1 MAHARHRHLADAEPA
16 VVQNLMKPDMA
27 QPFGASCPASRRRG
41 FTLIELLVVIA
52 ITAVLFFLLVRPL
65 IESLRLTQRAQL
77 QAAAQDS
84 ARKTLEII
92 SRELSSAVYV
102 FDNAS
107 HPFTLAPGTVPT
119 ASDSLFTN
127 FLDLDIPNDPNAP
140 TSPGTTMVAHAFNAK
155 LDFVPARR
163 SASGGLIDPTTGDP
177 IAATQSGSGSATLNT
192 TGLQF
197 PLAPG
202 TTIIRYFIGLKN
214 PTISYRNT
222 AEKLGL
228 NTTGNA
234 NNVDNTYVLYR
245 VQFPVSNEIDP
256 ATKKPSVNADGTT
269 INEKLFMP
277 KHDASGNVLNQPE
290 LDDPDFFRY
299 VNQNGA
305 SDVNW
310 LDAAHGNYP
319 AQVNTSVGT
328 PAGHNNRVDNWE
340 KIAKPVI
347 TAPNIDLLVLPRYAD
362 GTPIYDANHV
372 PSSGST
378 TDPVRAGDPAT
389 PTVKTSINFTPATV
403 TGDAAPSTSS
413 DYSSLGIPMNAADNG
428 GLPYVPTVYTA
439 SSQSWGFPP
448 HITLAPQ
455 TLSVSTPYYTTD
467 LGTSSTPPAA
477 GIAVSPG
484 DLMEYYHAG
493 TADPAN
499 PRGTAVYDVTQGI
512 VLQSATLQ
520 HSYVPLAVNPDTGT
534 LSFDTPALPN
544 PNNQNSQQSSGYQ
557 QYNRYWTASADDVN
571 KGNLLACPAPIG
583 TTPYGYNTPG
593 ILDLTNLTC
602 DTSGNLTEFGAAGN
616 NTSPLPKIGQA
627 PTALQ
632 CANAFIV
639 PGSVRVYGP
648 DQTEG
653 PNKGNSI
660 LYTLASPGVP
670 LTYNQYRVDY
680 LNSLLTFDID
690 AGNQLPIVQANGSQ
704 AKVQITFNYQANLAP
719 ADTTHQIS
727 GTNPAS
733 PLLVKVDYQTRD
745 LLDINIGV
753 RVYDPTNGQAFIVPV
768 SNRVKVNNSN
778 R

>member
-1 MAHARHRHLADAEPA
+1 
-16 VVQNLMKPDMA
+16 MKPDTA
-27 QPFGASCPASRRRG
+27 QLFGSSRISPIRRLRQG

-92 SRELSSAVYV
+92 SRELASAVYV

-107 HPFTLAPGTVPT
+107 HPFTLPAGTTPT
-119 ASDSLFTN
+119 ANDTLFTN
-127 FLDLDIPNDPNAP
+127 FLDLDVPNDPNAP
-140 TSPGTTMVAHAFNAK
+140 TSPGTTVVAHAFNAK

-177 IAATQSGSGSATLNT
+177 ISTTQSGAGSATLNT

-202 TTIIRYFIGLKN
+202 TTIIRYFIGLKD
-214 PTISYRNT
+214 PTISYRNS
-222 AEKLGL
+222 AERLGL
-228 NTTGNA
+228 NTTGNTQ
-234 NNVDNTYVLYR
+234 NVDNTYILYR
-245 VQFPVSNEIDP
+245 VQFPLYKKD
-256 ATKKPSVNADGTT
+256 ATTGAYSVNSDLLRVNAITG
-269 INEKLFMP
+269 K
-277 KHDASGNVLNQPE
+277 PE
-290 LDDPDFFRY
+290 LDDPDFFRNVSATDIDWLSPGHVAY
-299 VNQNGA
+299 SGA
-305 SDVNW
+305 G
-310 LDAAHGNYP
+310 AEP
-319 AQVNTSVGT
+319 VNT
-328 PAGHNNRVDNWE
+328 HNNRVAEWE
-340 KIAKPVI
+340 KIARPVI

-378 TDPVRAGDPAT
+378 TDPVRAEAVT

-403 TGDAAPSTSS
+403 TGDAAPSASS
-413 DYSSLGIPMNAADNG
+413 DYGSLGVPMNAADSG

-455 TLSVSTPYYTTD
+455 GALTTTTPYYTTD
-467 LGTSSTPPAA
+467 ANPVSLPPTGVATISTAD
-477 GIAVSPG
+477 PG
-484 DLMEYYHAG
+484 DLMEYYHTG
-493 TADPAN
+493 TGDTT
-499 PRGTAVYDVTQGI
+499 GTPVYDITKACVIKTTG
-512 VLQSATLQ
+512 VSGHT
-520 HSYVPLAVNPDTGT
+520 YVPLSVNPDTGT
-534 LSFDTPALPN
+534 LSFDTPALPA
-544 PNNQNSQQSSGYQ
+544 PNNQASTQSGGYLP
-557 QYNRYWTASADDVN
+557 YNRYWTAYADEIN
-571 KGNLLACPAPIG
+571 TGNLVSCPAPIG
-583 TTPYGYNTPG
+583 GATQYGFNTPG
-593 ILDLTNLTC
+593 LLDLTNLPC
-602 DTSGNLTEFGAAGN
+602 SPNSNNPAEYDLAKYGDTSGV
-616 NTSPLPKIGQA
+616 NTSPLPKLGQA
-627 PTALQ
+627 PTGLQ

-648 DQTEG
+648 DQTPG
-653 PNKGNSI
+653 PNLGNSI
-660 LYTLASPGVP
+660 LYTQASPSVP
-670 LTYNQYRVDY
+670 LTYNQYRMDA
-680 LNSLLTFDID
+680 LNSLLTFNVDGGNLLPTKAADGSD
-690 AGNQLPIVQANGSQ
+690 AMV
-704 AKVQITFNYQANLAP
+704 KITFNYQANLAP
-719 ADTTHQIS
+719 ADNTNQIS

-745 LLDINIGV
+745 LLDVNIGV

>member
-1 MAHARHRHLADAEPA
+1 
-16 VVQNLMKPDMA
+16 MKPDSTQLFGSPRTA
-27 QPFGASCPASRRRG
+27 QVRRLRQG

-92 SRELSSAVYV
+92 SRELASAVYV
-102 FDNAS
+102 FDNAG
-107 HPFTLAPGTVPT
+107 HPFTLPAGTTPT
-119 ASDSLFTN
+119 ANDTLFTN
-127 FLDLDIPNDPNAP
+127 FLNLDIPNDPNSGDTNAGK
-140 TSPGTTMVAHAFNAK
+140 TVVAHAFNAK

-177 IAATQSGSGSATLNT
+177 VAATQNGSGSATLNT

-202 TTIIRYFIGLKN
+202 TTVIRYFIGLKD

-222 AEKLGL
+222 AERLGL
-228 NTTGNA
+228 NTTGNTK
-234 NNVDNTYVLYR
+234 NVDNTYILYR
-245 VQFPVSNEIDP
+245 VQFPLY
-256 ATKKPSVNADGTT
+256 KKVTAADGTVT
-269 INEKLFMP
+269 YAVN
-277 KHDASGNVLNQPE
+277 DALLRVNPTTQKPE

-299 VNQNGA
+299 VSATDIDWLSPNHVAYGGA
-305 SDVNW
+305 GAESIANHD
-310 LDAAHGNYP
+310 
-319 AQVNTSVGT
+319 T
-328 PAGHNNRVDNWE
+328 RVDAWE

-362 GTPIYDANHV
+362 GTPVYDATTHV

-378 TDPVRAGDPAT
+378 TDPVRAEAVT

-413 DYSSLGIPMNAADNG
+413 DYGSLGVPMNAADND

-455 TLSVSTPYYTTD
+455 GGLTTATPYYTTD
-467 LGTSSTPPAA
+467 TNPTSLAPTGNASISTAD
-477 GIAVSPG
+477 PG
-484 DLMEYYHAG
+484 DLMEYYHTG
-493 TADPAN
+493 TNDPTGK
-499 PRGTAVYDVTQGI
+499 PVYDITKGCVI
-512 VLQSATLQ
+512 ATAGAAS
-520 HSYVPLAVNPDTGT
+520 HNYVPMAVNPDTGT
-534 LSFDTPALPN
+534 LSFDTPALPA
-544 PNNQNSQQSSGYQ
+544 PNNQASTQTGGYLP
-557 QYNRYWTASADDVN
+557 YNRYWTASADDIN
-571 KGNLLACPAPIG
+571 KGNLVSCPTLIG
-583 TTPYGYNTPG
+583 TTMNGTPG
-593 ILDLTNLTC
+593 LLDLTNLAC
-602 DTSGNLTEFGAAGN
+602 DAGGNLTKLVPSGGTMGLN
-616 NTSPLPKIGQA
+616 TGSNTSPLPKLGA
-627 PTALQ
+627 AAVGLQ

-648 DQTEG
+648 DQMEG

-660 LYTLASPGVP
+660 LYTLASPTVP

-680 LNSLLTFDID
+680 LNSLLTFNVDGG
-690 AGNQLPIVQANGSQ
+690 AQLPTVKADGSPVTD
-704 AKVQITFNYQANLAP
+704 KVQVTFNYQANLAP
-719 ADTTHQIS
+719 ADNTKQIS
-727 GTNPAS
+727 GANPAS

>member
-163 SASGGLIDPTTGDP
+163 SMSGGLIDPTTGDP

-202 TTIIRYFIGLKN
+202 TTIIRYFVGLKD

-245 VQFPVSNEIDP
+245 VQFPLY
-256 ATKKPSVNADGTT
+256 KKSTDANGEVTYSVNADLLRPNATT
-269 INEKLFMP
+269 GK
-277 KHDASGNVLNQPE
+277 PE

-299 VNQNGA
+299 VSATDIDWLSPTHAAYGANGMARQNG
-305 SDVNW
+305 
-310 LDAAHGNYP
+310 
-319 AQVNTSVGT
+319 
-328 PAGHNNRVDNWE
+328 RVDNWE

-534 LSFDTPALPN
+534 LSFDMPALPN

-602 DTSGNLTEFGAAGN
+602 DTSGNLTEFGATGN

>member
-1 MAHARHRHLADAEPA
+1 M
-16 VVQNLMKPDMA
+16 
-27 QPFGASCPASRRRG
+27 RRLRQG

-92 SRELSSAVYV
+92 SRELASAVYV

-107 HPFTLAPGTVPT
+107 HPFTATGTPK
-119 ASDSLFTN
+119 ASDALFTN
-127 FLDLDIPNDPNAP
+127 FLDLDIPTDPNSTDANAGQ
-140 TSPGTTMVAHAFNAK
+140 TVVAHAFNAK
-155 LDFVPARR
+155 LDFVPARH
-163 SASGGLIDPTTGDP
+163 SSGGGLVDPTTGDP
-177 IAATQSGSGSATLNT
+177 ISATQNGTGSATLNT

-202 TTIIRYFIGLKN
+202 TTIIRYYIGLKD
-214 PTISYRNT
+214 PTRSYRNT

-228 NTTGNA
+228 KTTNNP
-234 NNVDNTYVLYR
+234 NNVDNTYILYR
-245 VQFPVSNEIDP
+245 VQFPLY
-256 ATKKPSVNADGTT
+256 KKTTDANNVVTYSVNSDLLRTNAATG
-269 INEKLFMP
+269 K
-277 KHDASGNVLNQPE
+277 PE

-299 VNQNGA
+299 VTANDTDWLSPTHAAYDGGTGA
-305 SDVNW
+305 ETV
-310 LDAAHGNYP
+310 
-319 AQVNTSVGT
+319 AQHNT
-328 PAGHNNRVDNWE
+328 RVDAWE

-362 GTPIYDANHV
+362 GTPIYDTNHV
-372 PSSGST
+372 PSNGST
-378 TDPVRAGDPAT
+378 TDPVLPTAAAI

-403 TGDAAPSTSS
+403 TADASPGTSS
-413 DYSSLGIPMNAADNG
+413 DYNSLGVPMNAADNG

-455 TLSVSTPYYTTD
+455 GILSSTTPYYTTD
-467 LGTSSTPPAA
+467 LGTAAPPTVK

-484 DLMEYYHAG
+484 DLMEYYHSG
-493 TADPAN
+493 TTDMAN
-499 PRGTAVYDVTQGI
+499 PQGTPVYDITQGI
-512 VLQSATLQ
+512 VLQSTTIP
-520 HSYVPLAVNPDTGT
+520 HNYIPMSVNPDTGT
-534 LSFDTPALPN
+534 LSFDTPAQPS
-544 PNNQNSQQSSGYQ
+544 PNNQNTPQTGYD
-557 QYNRYWTASADDVN
+557 QYNRYWTATADEIN
-571 KGNLLACPAPIG
+571 TGNLKACAAPIG
-583 TTPYGYNTPG
+583 TTQYGFNTPG
-593 ILDLTNLTC
+593 LLDLTNLICNATG
-602 DTSGNLTEFGAAGN
+602 SLTEFDGSGGS
-616 NTSPLPKIGQA
+616 NTSPLSNLGQA
-627 PTALQ
+627 ITELQ

-648 DQTEG
+648 DQTPG
-653 PNKGNSI
+653 PNLGNSI
-660 LYTLASPGVP
+660 LYTQASPSVP

-680 LNSLLTFDID
+680 LNSLLTFNVD
-690 AGNQLPIVQANGSQ
+690 AGNQLPTVKADNTMP
-704 AKVQITFNYQANLAP
+704 ADPVKVTFNYQANLAP
-719 ADTTHQIS
+719 VDSTKPIS

-745 LLDINIGV
+745 LLNINIGV

-768 SNRVKVNNSN
+768 SNQVKVSNSN

>member
-1 MAHARHRHLADAEPA
+1 
-16 VVQNLMKPDMA
+16 MKPDTA
-27 QPFGASCPASRRRG
+27 QLFGSSRTSPLRRLRPG

-92 SRELSSAVYV
+92 SRELASAVYV

-107 HPFTLAPGTVPT
+107 HPFTLPAGTTPT
-119 ASDSLFTN
+119 ANDTLFTN
-127 FLDLDIPNDPNAP
+127 FLDLDVPNDP
-140 TSPGTTMVAHAFNAK
+140 TGLGTTDVAHAFNAK

-163 SASGGLIDPTTGDP
+163 SASGGLVDPTTGDP
-177 IAATQSGSGSATLNT
+177 ISTTQSGSGSATLNT

-202 TTIIRYFIGLKN
+202 TTIIRYFVGLKD

-222 AEKLGL
+222 AERLGL
-228 NTTGNA
+228 NTTGNPK
-234 NNVDNTYVLYR
+234 NVDNTYILYR
-245 VQFPVSNEIDP
+245 VQFPLYKKDP
-256 ATKKPSVNADGTT
+256 ITGAYSVNSDLLRTNTATG
-269 INEKLFMP
+269 K
-277 KHDASGNVLNQPE
+277 PE

-299 VNQNGA
+299 VLATDPDWLSSDHVHYGGTGA
-305 SDVNW
+305 ESVANH
-310 LDAAHGNYP
+310 DA
-319 AQVNTSVGT
+319 
-328 PAGHNNRVDNWE
+328 RVDNWI

-362 GTPIYDANHV
+362 GTPIYDVNHV

-378 TDPVRAGDPAT
+378 TDPVRLGVAT
-389 PTVKTSINFTPATV
+389 PTVKTSITFAPATV
-403 TGDAAPSTSS
+403 TADAAPSSS
-413 DYSSLGIPMNAADNG
+413 SEYGSLGVPMNAADNG

-439 SSQSWGFPP
+439 SSASWGFPP
-448 HITLAPQ
+448 HITLASQ
-455 TLSVSTPYYTTD
+455 GALSAAYYTTD
-467 LGTSSTPPAA
+467 TNPTSLTSPGAA
-477 GIAVSPG
+477 SISNADPG
-484 DLMEYYHAG
+484 DLMEYYNSTDAKG
-493 TADPAN
+493 KPVATP
-499 PRGTAVYDVTQGI
+499 VYDITKGCVIAASGGA
-512 VLQSATLQ
+512 AT
-520 HSYVPLAVNPDTGT
+520 HNYVPMAVNPDTGT
-534 LSFDTPALPN
+534 ISFDTPALPA
-544 PNNQNSQQSSGYQ
+544 PNNQASKQTGGYLP
-557 QYNRYWTASADDVN
+557 YNRYWTASAADIN
-571 KGNLLACPAPIG
+571 TGSLASCPPLISNPTAG
-583 TTPYGYNTPG
+583 TPG
-593 ILDLTNLTC
+593 VLDLTTLPC
-602 DTSGNLTEFGAAGN
+602 DTNGNLAAFGSTGVD
-616 NTSPLPKIGQA
+616 TSPLPKLGTSPIG
-627 PTALQ
+627 LQ

-648 DQTEG
+648 DQAEG

-660 LYTLASPGVP
+660 LYTQASPSVS

-680 LNSLLTFDID
+680 RNSLLIFNVD
-690 AGNQLPIVQANGSQ
+690 AGNQLPTVKADKSSPPDPANP
-704 AKVQITFNYQANLAP
+704 ADAADPVKITFNYQANLSP
-719 ADTTHQIS
+719 ADSTNAVTKPLS

-733 PLLVKVDYQTRD
+733 PLLVKVDYRTRD